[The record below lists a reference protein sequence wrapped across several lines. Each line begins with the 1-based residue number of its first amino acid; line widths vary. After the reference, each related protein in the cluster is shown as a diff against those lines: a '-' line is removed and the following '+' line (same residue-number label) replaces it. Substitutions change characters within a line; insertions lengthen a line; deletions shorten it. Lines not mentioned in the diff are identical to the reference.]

1 MWSVTGLHPFINSY
15 CTNLSCERYEVIFPE
30 RKPHR
35 GVYTQPHEDM
45 THDLFTKPSPRLP
58 PIIRWVWIYTIKSK
72 REFVLYEPCCGSLS
86 VYGTPSRLWRYKG
99 VGGRVHSSKL
109 TDCCDCEVETTSFL
123 LFFGIKIEL
132 PDAIR
137 SEGNT
142 DVLKYGVGLFEENTC
157 DALPREPYIKSRCI
171 STTMVL
177 ARKI

>member
-1 MWSVTGLHPFINSY
+1 MKLQYDICAFNIFPAVEWNKFHFYIIFYMKLTDIAMWSVTGLHPFINSY
-15 CTNLSCERYEVIFPE
+15 CTNLSFERYEVIFPE

-123 LFFGIKIEL
+123 LFFLESK
-132 PDAIR
+132 
-137 SEGNT
+137 
-142 DVLKYGVGLFEENTC
+142 
-157 DALPREPYIKSRCI
+157 
-171 STTMVL
+171 
-177 ARKI
+177 